1 MQEVFDLIQIYIKM
15 IKLNFD
21 SLPNV
26 VQELNEKIDHI
37 TKLLESPKQNE
48 NQNQLLTVQEAAN
61 FLNLSISTI
70 YNKVN
75 KRELPAMKK
84 GRRLYFSRIELID
97 FIKSGKI
104 LSDREIEEQA
114 NNYLSNYKKI
124 A

>member
-48 NQNQLLTVQEAAN
+48 NQNQLFTVQEAAN

-84 GRRLYFSRIELID
+84 GRRLYFSSVELID

-114 NNYLSNYKKI
+114 NDFLSKKNI
-124 A
+124 KN